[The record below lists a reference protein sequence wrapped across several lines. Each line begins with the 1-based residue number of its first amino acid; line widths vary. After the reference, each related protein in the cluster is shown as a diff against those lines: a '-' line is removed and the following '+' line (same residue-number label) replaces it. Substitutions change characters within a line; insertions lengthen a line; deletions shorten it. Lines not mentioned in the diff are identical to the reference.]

1 MMFEEI
7 LVPQQFKNDLFVDD
21 SYHNDA
27 CPSFIFTG
35 NIKEDEVEYRID
47 SETYVKVW
55 VAHQAAEEREG
66 LAERFCVS
74 SVVGGQEVTNFCTN
88 DIDQVFKLLLSL
100 KLNEWAGGGLSWYS
114 AINPPTKKELLSFLK
129 DS

>member
-21 SYHNDA
+21 SYKNDT

-35 NIKEDEVEYRID
+35 NIKENEVEHRID

-55 VAHQAAEEREG
+55 VGHQAVEEREY
-66 LAERFCVS
+66 LTERFAVVS
-74 SVVGGQEVTNFCTN
+74 HIDGKQVADFCTN

-100 KLNEWAGGGLSWYS
+100 KLNEWADGKCSWYS
-114 AINPPTKKELLSFLK
+114 AINPPTKKELLTFLK
-129 DS
+129 NS